1 MHLDFMMANGCS
13 STHTSRISSP
23 LETSKNKGGKPGV
36 VLDGTPAAGYEQQA
50 FLPEERDTALSAE
63 LYFMIANAS

>member
-1 MHLDFMMANGCS
+1 
-13 STHTSRISSP
+13 